1 MVVVRLGTPGKGK
14 DTKTAMK
21 TIDEDIKNQTFKKVY
36 LLYGEEAYLKQQ
48 YKQKLIHA
56 LVSPGDTM
64 NYTRY
69 DGKNINPPGVIDV
82 AETMPFFAERRLI
95 LIEDSGFFKSSCEVL
110 AQYLPQMPQTACIVF
125 VESEIDKRGKMY
137 KAVKK
142 TGSVVEFG
150 EQKEQVL
157 TRWVLGRL
165 KRENKKIT
173 QPVLQLFFSK
183 TGSDMGN
190 IDKELEKLLCYTLE
204 KDVIEAADVET
215 ICTGQITNRI
225 FEMIN
230 AIGRRDRKR
239 ALSLYY
245 DLLALKEPSMRIL
258 YLINRQFRILIDLK
272 SMQRAGIDAKT
283 MAAKAGIMPF
293 AVKRSL
299 EQADMFSFKELK
311 QALSDGIGLETDVKT
326 GKMQDQIAVEL
337 LLVQYSAPVNQVLH
351 AANQQVF

>member
-1 MVVVRLGTPGKGK
+1 
-14 DTKTAMK
+14 MK
-21 TIDEDIKNQTFKKVY
+21 TIDEDIKNGQLKKVY

-48 YKQKLIHA
+48 YKHKLTSA
-56 LVSPGDTM
+56 FVSPSDTM

-69 DGKNINPPGVIDV
+69 EGKKINPLGVIDV
-82 AETMPFFAERRLI
+82 AETMPFFADRRLI
-95 LIEDSGFFKSSCEVL
+95 LIEDSGFFKSSCEEL
-110 AQYLPQMPQTACIVF
+110 AKYLPEMPQTSCIVF

-142 TGSVVEFG
+142 IGSVVEFG

-173 QPVLQLFFSK
+173 QAVLQLFFSK
-183 TGSDMGN
+183 TGTDMGN

-204 KDVIEAADVET
+204 KDVIEAADVEAV
-215 ICTGQITNRI
+215 CTGQITNRI
-225 FEMIN
+225 FDMIN
-230 AIGRRDRKR
+230 AIGRRDRKQ
-239 ALSLYY
+239 ALLLYY
-245 DLLALKEPSMRIL
+245 DLLSLKEPPMRIL

-272 SMQRAGIDAKT
+272 TMKQAGQDAKT

-299 EQADMFSFKELK
+299 EQANMFSLEELK
-311 QALSDGIGLETDVKT
+311 QALSDGIGLETDIKT
-326 GKMQDQIAVEL
+326 GNIQEQIAVEL
-337 LLVQYSAPVNQVLH
+337 LIVQYSAPSSGC
-351 AANQQVF
+351 